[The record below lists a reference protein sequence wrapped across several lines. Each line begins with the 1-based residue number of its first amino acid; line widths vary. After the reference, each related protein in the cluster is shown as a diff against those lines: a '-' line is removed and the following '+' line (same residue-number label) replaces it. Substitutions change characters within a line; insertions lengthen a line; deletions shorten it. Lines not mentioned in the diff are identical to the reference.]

1 MSPKRPTIDCH
12 ADAPADERRPT
23 RRSEA
28 ATDDQLTPQETAAW
42 GDLLGF
48 LLDQAR
54 ADPQPPPR
62 PAATSPQP
70 RRAPAL
76 TPARRAVL
84 ACEVVVARHCWPA
97 ACDTLLDAREVFDAN
112 VAPDGRNIRVRCTM
126 QSAAM
131 LDRFATEAQP

>member
-1 MSPKRPTIDCH
+1 MSPKRH
-12 ADAPADERRPT
+12 ANDHPVDAPTDERRPT

-28 ATDDQLTPQETAAW
+28 ATDDQLTPQEAAAW

-54 ADPQPPPR
+54 ANPQPRPQPSPR
-62 PAATSPQP
+62 PPATTSQP

-84 ACEVVVARHCWPA
+84 ACEVVIARHHWPA
-97 ACDTLLDAREVFDAN
+97 ACDALHDAREVFEAA
-112 VAPDGRNIRVRCTM
+112 VADDRRSIR
-126 QSAAM
+126 
-131 LDRFATEAQP
+131 